1 MFRVWGFDQ
10 GFGDFAQSPRSFYI
24 LISYFNNDLKTFPLL
39 KATAEKTRKKT
50 ARNCKNWFISTIFLF
65 FDIYKLYIFI
75 STFTLFS
82 FSKSPK
88 ENYSYSSTNNLSYSS
103 S

>member
-10 GFGDFAQSPRSFYI
+10 GFGDWAQSPQSFYI
-24 LISYFNNDLKTFPLL
+24 LISYFNNYLKTFPLF

-50 ARNCKNWFISTIFLF
+50 ARNCKNWFVSTF
-65 FDIYKLYIFI
+65 LYIFI

-103 S
+103 